1 MRIKNNLT
9 HLIIMTV
16 KNISSKETFI
26 IIVDLFKLEEV
37 LIKKI
42 IGNDQYEINKTILN
56 FYKLYTKHYE
66 LLSTIPEEL
75 EKIEDLEKTD
85 VLIINFSITY
95 NSAVEI
101 SETKWWNEK
110 DIPNPYIT
118 SINLVPYKN
127 LAFYNESDLNQFV
140 HELKSNISWKDI
152 NIYISYNIFLFLKH
166 ISKILKN
173 NTFHEKDITKYI

>member
-101 SETKWWNEK
+101 SETK
-110 DIPNPYIT
+110 
-118 SINLVPYKN
+118 
-127 LAFYNESDLNQFV
+127 
-140 HELKSNISWKDI
+140 
-152 NIYISYNIFLFLKH
+152 
-166 ISKILKN
+166 
-173 NTFHEKDITKYI
+173 